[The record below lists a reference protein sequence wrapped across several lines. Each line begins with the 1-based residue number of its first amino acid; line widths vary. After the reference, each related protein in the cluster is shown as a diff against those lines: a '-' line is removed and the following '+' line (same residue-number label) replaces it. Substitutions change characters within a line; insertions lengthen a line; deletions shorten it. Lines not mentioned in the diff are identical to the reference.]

1 MVSASAAAVFTV
13 IAKDA
18 ASKALGTIGKSMGRL
33 RSFAGMAF
41 KAIVAGAAAA
51 ATAIA
56 GLAIASIKSAIEDE
70 KAQTRMIAT
79 LRARGLATEK
89 NLAAI
94 ESLIKAGE
102 RLGMT
107 DDDVRKSIETATQYT
122 NNFSKALEIQRVAQ
136 DLAVAKGIDLES
148 ATAMVGKAFQGNSK
162 AFKALG
168 IDLTKVSRTT
178 EDKIKKDKNG
188 WLTTEKVTKTTKEQI
203 KGMAALKIITGQYAG
218 IADEVANT
226 TAVKLEAT
234 QIAINEKFE
243 AFGYKFL
250 PKVNDALTWFKDE
263 ILPQL
268 EPLLEGLATGIG
280 TVADAILGKDGLV
293 AALDDIGAPIREQ
306 LEPSFKEAGDAAG
319 TLFDN
324 LEKLKNLLT
333 GTSEK
338 DTNGIS
344 GAIWLLSKPLEFFT
358 SKLTSVIDSINW
370 ILENGFALLKALGI
384 ISEADLYSGYNKGGT
399 PTRASV
405 ARGMPLQFPDGRP
418 VSGGVS
424 TTVTPI
430 RLEIGT
436 RAQSEL
442 ALKFGAGVNAATGT
456 RNGAR

>member
-56 GLAIASIKSAIEDE
+56 GLAIASIKGAIEDE

-79 LRARGLATEK
+79 LRARGLANEK
-89 NLAAI
+89 NLASI
-94 ESLIKAGE
+94 EALIKAGE

-168 IDLTKVSRTT
+168 IDLTKVNRVT
-178 EDKIKKDKNG
+178 EEKLKKDKNG
-188 WLTTEKVTKTTKEQI
+188 WLSTEKVTKTTKEQI
-203 KGMAALKIITGQYAG
+203 KGMAALKIILGQYAG

-226 TAVKLEAT
+226 TAVRLEAT

-250 PKVNDALTWFKDE
+250 PRVNDALTWFKDE

-280 TVADAILGKDGLV
+280 TVTEAILGKDGLI
-293 AALDDIGAPIREQ
+293 AALGDIATPIYDQ
-306 LEPSFKEAGDAAG
+306 LEPSFTDFGDAAG

-324 LEKLKNLLT
+324 LSKLKNLLT

-344 GAIWLLSKPLEFFT
+344 GALWLLAKPTEFIYDKIT
-358 SKLTSVIDSINW
+358 QVIEAINW
-370 ILENGFALLKALGI
+370 VLENGFGLLKALGI
-384 ISEADLYSGYNKGGT
+384 INEGDLMGTFKTGQLTSAPGG
-399 PTRASV
+399 
-405 ARGMPLQFPDGRP
+405 GMPIRTPGPNFGA
-418 VSGGVS
+418 GM
-424 TTVTPI
+424 TTTSVTPI
-430 RLEIGT
+430 KLEIGT
-436 RAQSEL
+436 KAQSEL
-442 ALKFGAGVNAATGT
+442 AYKFGAGVNAATGT